1 RLGERMNE
9 LSRGQYFRTAPR
21 RERASTSTM
30 KADRGAV
37 SPLSRREARAARG
50 CGSSLFLLLA
60 LRAPHRLR
68 PPRPYTAWPPPFAAW
83 DAGIPEMVADCARAD
98 TQGDG
103 DGDET
108 LAALVKAKGLVQPA
122 RRGSMTPLAA
132 PDRTPGNPRAAQGL
146 TNLPQ

>member
-1 RLGERMNE
+1 VAVGRLPCQRRDKKEQDKQTQNKAASQGGHLRSSRLGERMNE

-60 LRAPHRLR
+60 LPDPHRLR
-68 PPRPYTAWPPPFAAW
+68 PPPPYTAAPP
-83 DAGIPEMVADCARAD
+83 
-98 TQGDG
+98 
-103 DGDET
+103 
-108 LAALVKAKGLVQPA
+108 
-122 RRGSMTPLAA
+122 PLAA
-132 PDRTPGNPRAAQGL
+132 SERGVPGTGAYRARAGDQGDRQRGR
-146 TNLPQ
+146 